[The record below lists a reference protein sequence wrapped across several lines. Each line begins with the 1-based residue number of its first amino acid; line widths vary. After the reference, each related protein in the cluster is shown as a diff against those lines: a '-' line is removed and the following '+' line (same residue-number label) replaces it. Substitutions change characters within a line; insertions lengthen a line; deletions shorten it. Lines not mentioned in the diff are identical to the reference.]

1 MLASLIA
8 VCTLSAAGCGGPK
21 LVPVSGTVLVNGKP
35 MGDLRLE
42 FLPDPEQGT
51 QGPRS
56 TATTDQEGHFQ
67 LVCEYRSR
75 PGAVVGMHRVV
86 VFDLMRYKG
95 ISFAQRKDGDRLKP
109 SRIRVEYENAASTPL
124 KQDVK
129 EGMGPVVLKLAR
141 AGEQ

>member
-1 MLASLIA
+1 MLAGLIA
-8 VCTLSAAGCGGPK
+8 VGALSAAGCGGLN

-35 MGDLRLE
+35 MADLRLE

-56 TATTDQEGHFQ
+56 TATTDEEGHFQ
-67 LVCEYRSR
+67 LVCEYRSK
-75 PGAVVGMHRVV
+75 PGAVVGRHRIM

-95 ISFAQRKDGDRLKP
+95 ISFAQRKDDDRLKP
-109 SRIRVEYENAASTPL
+109 SRIRLEYSNAGSTPL

-129 EGMGPVVLKLAR
+129 EGMGPVVLKLVSS
-141 AGEQ
+141 GKQ